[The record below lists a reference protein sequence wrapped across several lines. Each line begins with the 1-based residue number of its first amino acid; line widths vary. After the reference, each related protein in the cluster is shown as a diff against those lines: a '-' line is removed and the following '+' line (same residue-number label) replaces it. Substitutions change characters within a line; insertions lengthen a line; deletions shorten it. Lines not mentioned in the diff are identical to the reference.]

1 MAIGLLIMRVIVG
14 ALFVGHGVQKLFGWF
29 GGHGVE
35 GTAGLM
41 ESLRY
46 RNGRVAAVAAGVTE
60 TVSGVLLA
68 LGLLTPLAAAGI
80 LGVMLNAMVSMH
92 LRNGLWNANGGVEL
106 PLVYAVAVAA
116 LAFTG
121 PGALSLDRL
130 FGLELAGVTYG
141 IGAVVLGIAAGLVA
155 LTQRHPERVSGPE
168 AVPAQEAREK
178 VAP

>member
-1 MAIGLLIMRVIVG
+1 MTIGLLIVRVVIG

-29 GGHGVE
+29 GGQGIE

-60 TVSGVLLA
+60 TASGLLLA
-68 LGLLTPLAAAGI
+68 LGLFTPLAAAGI
-80 LGVMLNAMVSMH
+80 IGVMVNAMVSVH

-106 PLVYAVAVAA
+106 PLVYAVTVAA

-121 PGALSLDRL
+121 PGAFSFDRL
-130 FGLELAGVTYG
+130 VGLHQAGVTYG
-141 IGAVVLGIAAGLVA
+141 IGAVALGIAAGLVA
-155 LTQRHPERVSGPE
+155 LAQRRPGRDDRPET
-168 AVPAQEAREK
+168 VPDREK
-178 VAP
+178 VAA